1 MAVWTSTDEVVARF
15 VDRPDEE
22 SFAEVFRAMA
32 PQLVVYF
39 RARGCEAGV
48 AEDLT
53 QEVMLATFRKV
64 GSLRD
69 GNLFR
74 PWLFRIA
81 KNELL
86 QHVRQQG
93 RRPEVT
99 ALPPEL
105 SAGAWNPFD
114 GLRLGEWLDC
124 LSPEDRELM
133 LLRYVDGFACH
144 EIDEL
149 LEIPMGTV
157 QWRVFRL
164 KKQLAEHFA

>member
-86 QHVRQQG
+86 QYVRQQG

-133 LLRYVDGFACH
+133 LLRYVDGFAYH
-144 EIDEL
+144 EIAEL